1 MRKWASLLTV
11 ALAFCIVARAQEAPP
26 ARGQDAPKATAT
38 QDSKAPSQNVTMT
51 GCIQAGSE
59 AGSFLL
65 ADSSGAAKTY
75 SLMAGGNVDLKQ
87 HVGHKVEVSGTKVE
101 AKGDGAAKAAG
112 DAIQV
117 TSVKMVAPSCQ

>member
-1 MRKWASLLTV
+1 M
-11 ALAFCIVARAQEAPP
+11 AFCIVARAQEPAPGG
-26 ARGQDAPKATAT
+26 GQDVPKATAT
-38 QDSKAPSQNVTMT
+38 QDSKAASQNVTMT

-59 AGSFLL
+59 AGTFLL

-87 HVGHKVEVSGTKVE
+87 HVGQKVEVSGTKVE
-101 AKGDGAAKAAG
+101 TKGGGGAAKAPG

-117 TSVKMVAPSCQ
+117 TSIKMVSNSCQ